1 MGRGEI
7 VPDFGVPRGICRCKG
22 VIMDA
27 MTIMRMAGK
36 CKSRRYARLLRG
48 KFRKVVGHLSDGLYD
63 SAMREFDRALPERM
77 GY

>member
-1 MGRGEI
+1 MKGHEI
-7 VPDFGVPRGICRCKG
+7 MKVT
-22 VIMDA
+22 
-27 MTIMRMAGK
+27 TIMKMARN

-48 KFRKVVGHLSDGLYD
+48 KFAKLIGHLSDGLYE

>member
-1 MGRGEI
+1 
-7 VPDFGVPRGICRCKG
+7 
-22 VIMDA
+22 MDA